1 MGEEKRP
8 CIALAGNPN
17 TGKSTLFN
25 ALTGLKQHT
34 GNWSGKTVG
43 RAEGRFLLGEKE
55 AVLVD
60 LPGIYSLF
68 SAGAEEACARDFLAF
83 GDADAVAVVVDAS
96 ALERHLPLALQAM
109 ELMPRCV
116 LCLNLADEAEK
127 KGIQIDDKKL
137 SALTG
142 VPVVKT
148 AARTGRGL
156 SDLTAALE
164 KVMEQE
170 PHVRHTPFHKA
181 LPADFGKLLAE
192 GEKLLPESENRPLLL
207 DFLWQNEEDVLS
219 EEVGEELR
227 QWRTRCNGYFAGE
240 EEALAVYRKERSL
253 CFQKRAE
260 TLTADVCKKDKAK
273 ADTTAR
279 MDKLF
284 LRKRTGVPLMLLLLA
299 LVFWITA
306 VGANVPSQWLMS
318 VFTQLGTGM
327 DKLFL
332 RKRTGVP
339 LMLLLLAL
347 VFWITAVGA
356 NVPSQWLMSV
366 FTQLGTACRSALV
379 SWESPVWLESLL
391 MDGVFL
397 TVSWVVSVMLPPMA
411 IFFPMFTLLEDCGL
425 LPRIAFQLD
434 GLFRRAGAHGKQALT
449 LCMGFGCNAAGVTAC
464 RIIDS
469 PRERLIAILTNNFVP
484 CNGRFPTILLL
495 TAVFLSAGRPWM
507 SGITLFVVIG
517 LSVGMT
523 LLVSFF
529 LSQTVLRGMPSAF
542 VLELPPFRRPQIGQV
557 LVRSLLDRTIFV
569 LGRAMTAAA
578 PAGAIIWLLQRIPVG
593 DGTLLTQIAMFL
605 EPLGGLMGLSG
616 PILMAFL
623 LGLPANEIVLPILLM
638 FYSQSGML
646 MEGGSQTGAML
657 AANGWTWTTAV
668 CAILFSLNHFPCATT
683 LLTIRK
689 ETGSRK
695 WAAISFLLPTIIGI
709 CLCAAVHGFF
719 CLFGLA

>member
-43 RAEGRFLLGEKE
+43 RAEGRFWLGEKE

-96 ALERHLPLALQAM
+96 ALERHLPLALQVM

-127 KGIQIDDKKL
+127 KGISIDDKKL

-181 LPADFGKLLAE
+181 LPEDFIKLLAE
-192 GEKLLPESENRPLLL
+192 GENLLPESKNRPLLL
-207 DFLWQNEEDVLS
+207 DFLWQKEEDVLS

-227 QWRTRCNGYFAGE
+227 QWRTKCNGYFAGE

-260 TLTADVCKKDKAK
+260 TLTAAVCKKNEGKG
-273 ADTTAR
+273 DTTAQ

-306 VGANVPSQWLMS
+306 VGANVPSQMLMS
-318 VFTQLGTGM
+318 VFTKLGAT
-327 DKLFL
+327 
-332 RKRTGVP
+332 
-339 LMLLLLAL
+339 
-347 VFWITAVGA
+347 
-356 NVPSQWLMSV
+356 
-366 FTQLGTACRSALV
+366 CRSALE
-379 SWESPVWLESLL
+379 SSPVWLESLL

-411 IFFPMFTLLEDCGL
+411 IFFPMFTMLEDCGL

-495 TAVFLSAGRPWM
+495 IAVFLSVRKPWM
-507 SGITLFVVIG
+507 SGFALFVVIG

-529 LSQTVLRGMPSAF
+529 LSRTVLRGLPSAF

-569 LGRAMTAAA
+569 LGRAITAAA
-578 PAGAIIWLLQRIPVG
+578 PAGAVIWTLQRIPVG
-593 DGTLLTQIAMFL
+593 DGTLLTQIALFL

-616 PILMAFL
+616 PILLAFL
-623 LGLPANEIVLPILLM
+623 LGLPANEIVLP
-638 FYSQSGML
+638 
-646 MEGGSQTGAML
+646 
-657 AANGWTWTTAV
+657 
-668 CAILFSLNHFPCATT
+668 
-683 LLTIRK
+683 
-689 ETGSRK
+689 
-695 WAAISFLLPTIIGI
+695 
-709 CLCAAVHGFF
+709 
-719 CLFGLA
+719 

>member
-1 MGEEKRP
+1 MRMGEEKRP

-43 RAEGRFLLGEKE
+43 RAEGRFWLGKKE

-83 GDADAVAVVVDAS
+83 GDANAVAVVVDAS
-96 ALERHLPLALQAM
+96 ALERHLPLALQVM

-127 KGIQIDDKKL
+127 KGIHIDDKKL

-181 LPADFGKLLAE
+181 LPEDFAELLAE
-192 GEKLLPESENRPLLL
+192 GEKLLPESKNRPLLL
-207 DFLWQNEEDVLS
+207 DFLWQEDVLPDA
-219 EEVGEELR
+219 ELR
-227 QWRTRCNGYFAGE
+227 NWQSRCRAYFAGE
-240 EEALAVYRKERSL
+240 EEVFALYRKERSL

-260 TLTADVCKKDKAK
+260 KLTAAICKKNEGK

-306 VGANVPSQWLMS
+306 VGANVPSQMLMS
-318 VFTQLGTGM
+318 AFTKLGT
-327 DKLFL
+327 
-332 RKRTGVP
+332 V
-339 LMLLLLAL
+339 
-347 VFWITAVGA
+347 
-356 NVPSQWLMSV
+356 
-366 FTQLGTACRSALV
+366 CRSVLV

-495 TAVFLSAGRPWM
+495 IAVFLSVGKPWM
-507 SGITLFVVIG
+507 SGFALFLVIG
-517 LSVGMT
+517 FSVGMT

-529 LSQTVLRGMPSAF
+529 LSRTVLKGMSSAF
-542 VLELPPFRRPQIGQV
+542 VLELPPFRRPQIVQV

-569 LGRAMTAAA
+569 LGRAITAAA
-578 PAGAIIWLLQRIPVG
+578 PAGAVIWLLQRIPVG

-616 PILMAFL
+616 PILLAFL

-646 MEGGSQTGAML
+646 VEGGSQTGAML

-689 ETGSRK
+689 ETGSCK
-695 WAAISFLLPTIIGI
+695 WTAISFLLPTAIGI
-709 CLCAAVHGFF
+709 CLCAVVHGFF
-719 CLFGLA
+719 CFFGLT

>member
-1 MGEEKRP
+1 MRMSEEKRP

-96 ALERHLPLALQAM
+96 ALERHLPLALQVM

-127 KGIQIDDKKL
+127 KGIVIDHKKL
-137 SALTG
+137 SDLTG

-164 KVMEQE
+164 KVMKQE
-170 PHVRHTPFHKA
+170 PSVRHTPFHKA
-181 LPADFGKLLAE
+181 LPEDFTELLTE
-192 GEKLLPESENRPLLL
+192 GEKLLPESKNRPLLL
-207 DFLWQNEEDVLS
+207 DFLWQEEDVLS
-219 EEVGEELR
+219 DGELR
-227 QWRTRCNGYFAGE
+227 QWSNRCKAYFAGE
-240 EEALAVYRKERSL
+240 EETFAVYRKERSL

-260 TLTADVCKKDKAK
+260 TLTAAVCKKNGGK

-279 MDKLF
+279 MDGLF

-306 VGANVPSQWLMS
+306 VGANVPSQMLMS
-318 VFTQLGTGM
+318 AFT
-327 DKLFL
+327 K
-332 RKRTGVP
+332 
-339 LMLLLLAL
+339 
-347 VFWITAVGA
+347 
-356 NVPSQWLMSV
+356 
-366 FTQLGTACRSALV
+366 LGTACRSVLV
-379 SWESPVWLESLL
+379 SSPAWLESLL

-495 TAVFLSAGRPWM
+495 IAVFLSVGKPWM
-507 SGITLFVVIG
+507 SGLALFLVIG

-529 LSQTVLRGMPSAF
+529 LSRTVLKGMPSAF

-569 LGRAMTAAA
+569 LGRAITAAA
-578 PAGAIIWLLQRIPVG
+578 PAGAVIWLLQRIPVG

-605 EPLGGLMGLSG
+605 EPLGGFMGLSG
-616 PILMAFL
+616 PILLAFL

-646 MEGGSQTGAML
+646 VEGGSQTGAML
-657 AANGWTWTTAV
+657 MANGWTWTTAV

-695 WAAISFLLPTIIGI
+695 WTAISFLLPTVIGI
-709 CLCAAVHGFF
+709 CMCAVVHGFF
-719 CLFGLA
+719 CLFGLT

>member
-1 MGEEKRP
+1 MRMGEEKRP

-43 RAEGRFLLGEKE
+43 RAEGRFWLGEKE

-96 ALERHLPLALQAM
+96 ALERHLPLALQVM

-127 KGIQIDDKKL
+127 KGIHIDDKKL
-137 SALTG
+137 SDLTG
-142 VPVVKT
+142 VPIVKT

-164 KVMEQE
+164 KVMEEE
-170 PHVRHTPFHKA
+170 PHVRHTPFHKT
-181 LPADFGKLLAE
+181 LPEDFAELLAE
-192 GEKLLPESENRPLLL
+192 GENLLPESKNRPLLL
-207 DFLWQNEEDVLS
+207 DFLWQKEEDVLS

-227 QWRTRCNGYFAGE
+227 QWRTKCNGYFAGE

-260 TLTADVCKKDKAK
+260 TLTAAICKKNEGKG
-273 ADTTAR
+273 DTTAQ

-306 VGANVPSQWLMS
+306 VGANVPSQMLMS
-318 VFTQLGTGM
+318 VFTKLGAT
-327 DKLFL
+327 
-332 RKRTGVP
+332 
-339 LMLLLLAL
+339 
-347 VFWITAVGA
+347 
-356 NVPSQWLMSV
+356 
-366 FTQLGTACRSALV
+366 CRSALE
-379 SWESPVWLESLL
+379 SSPVWLESLL

-495 TAVFLSAGRPWM
+495 IAVFLSVGKPWM
-507 SGITLFVVIG
+507 SGFALFLVIG
-517 LSVGMT
+517 FSVGMT

-529 LSQTVLRGMPSAF
+529 LSRTVLKGMPSAF

-569 LGRAMTAAA
+569 LGRAITAAA
-578 PAGAIIWLLQRIPVG
+578 PAGAVIWLLQRIPVG

-616 PILMAFL
+616 PILLAFL

-646 MEGGSQTGAML
+646 VEGGSQTGAML
-657 AANGWTWTTAV
+657 AANGWTWMTAV

-689 ETGSRK
+689 ETGSCK
-695 WAAISFLLPTIIGI
+695 WTAISFLLPTIIGI
-709 CLCAAVHGFF
+709 CLCAAVHGLF
-719 CLFGLA
+719 CLFGLT

>member
-1 MGEEKRP
+1 MSEEKRP

-55 AVLVD
+55 AVLID

-96 ALERHLPLALQAM
+96 ALERHLPLALQVM

-127 KGIQIDDKKL
+127 KDIVIDHKKL
-137 SALTG
+137 SDLTG

-164 KVMEQE
+164 KAMKQE
-170 PHVRHTPFHKA
+170 PSVRHTPFHKA
-181 LPADFGKLLAE
+181 LPEDFTELLTE
-192 GEKLLPESENRPLLL
+192 GEKLLPESKNKPLLL
-207 DFLWQNEEDVLS
+207 DFLWQEEDVLAD
-219 EEVGEELR
+219 GELR
-227 QWRTRCNGYFAGE
+227 RWSNRCKAYFAGE
-240 EEALAVYRKERSL
+240 EETLAVYRKERSL

-260 TLTADVCKKDKAK
+260 TLTAAVCKKNEAK

-279 MDKLF
+279 MDGLF

-318 VFTQLGTGM
+318 
-327 DKLFL
+327 
-332 RKRTGVP
+332 
-339 LMLLLLAL
+339 A
-347 VFWITAVGA
+347 
-356 NVPSQWLMSV
+356 

-379 SWESPVWLESLL
+379 SSPAWLESLL

-495 TAVFLSAGRPWM
+495 IAVFLSAGKPWM
-507 SGITLFVVIG
+507 SGFALFLVIG

-529 LSQTVLRGMPSAF
+529 LSRTVLKGMPSAF

-569 LGRAMTAAA
+569 LGRAITAAA
-578 PAGAIIWLLQRIPVG
+578 PAGAVIWLLQRIPVG
-593 DGTLLTQIAMFL
+593 DGTLLTQLAMFL
-605 EPLGGLMGLSG
+605 EPLGGFMGLSG
-616 PILMAFL
+616 PILLAFL

-646 MEGGSQTGAML
+646 VEGGSQTGAML
-657 AANGWTWTTAV
+657 MANSWTWTTAV

-695 WAAISFLLPTIIGI
+695 WTAISFLLPTVIGI
-709 CLCAAVHGFF
+709 CMCAAVHGFF
-719 CLFGLA
+719 CLFGLT

>member
-43 RAEGRFLLGEKE
+43 RAEGRFWLGKKE

-83 GDADAVAVVVDAS
+83 GGADAVAVVVDAS
-96 ALERHLPLALQAM
+96 CLERHLPLALQVM

-116 LCLNLADEAEK
+116 LCLNLSDEAEK
-127 KGIQIDDKKL
+127 KGIHIDEKKL

-164 KVMEQE
+164 QVMEQE

-181 LPADFGKLLAE
+181 LPAAFEELLAE
-192 GEKLLPESENRPLLL
+192 GEDLLPESRNRPLLL
-207 DFLWQNEEDVLS
+207 DFLWQKEEDVLPDA
-219 EEVGEELR
+219 ELR
-227 QWRTRCNGYFAGE
+227 NWQSRCRAYFAGE
-240 EEALAVYRKERSL
+240 EEVFALYRKERSL

-260 TLTADVCKKDKAK
+260 TLASAVCKKDEIQ
-273 ADTTAR
+273 ADTTAQ

-284 LRKRTGVPLMLLLLA
+284 LRKRTGVPVMLLLLA

-306 VGANVPSQWLMS
+306 VGANAPSQWLMS
-318 VFTQLGTGM
+318 AFTQLGTE
-327 DKLFL
+327 
-332 RKRTGVP
+332 
-339 LMLLLLAL
+339 
-347 VFWITAVGA
+347 
-356 NVPSQWLMSV
+356 
-366 FTQLGTACRSALV
+366 CRSVLV
-379 SWESPVWLESLL
+379 SSPVWLESLL

-495 TAVFLSAGRPWM
+495 TAVFLSAGKAWM
-507 SGITLFVVIG
+507 SGFTLFVVIG
-517 LSVGMT
+517 ISVGMT

-529 LSQTVLRGMPSAF
+529 LSRTVLKGMPSAF

-569 LGRAMTAAA
+569 LGRAITAAA
-578 PAGAIIWLLQRIPVG
+578 PAGAVIWLLQRIPVG
-593 DGTLLTQIAMFL
+593 DGTLLTQIALFL

-616 PILMAFL
+616 PILLAFL

-657 AANGWTWTTAV
+657 MANGWTWTTAV

-689 ETGSRK
+689 ETDSWR
-695 WAAISFLLPTIIGI
+695 WTAVSFLLPTAIGI
-709 CLCAAVHGFF
+709 CLCAAVHGIF
-719 CLFGLA
+719 CLFGLT

>member
-43 RAEGRFLLGEKE
+43 RAEGRFLLGEQE

-96 ALERHLPLALQAM
+96 ALERHLPLALQVM

-127 KGIQIDDKKL
+127 KGIYIDEKKL
-137 SALTG
+137 SDLTG

-181 LPADFGKLLAE
+181 LPEDFIKLLAE
-192 GEKLLPESENRPLLL
+192 GEKLLPESKNRPLLL
-207 DFLWQNEEDVLS
+207 DFLWQKEEDVLS

-227 QWRTRCNGYFAGE
+227 QWRTKCNGYFAGE

-260 TLTADVCKKDKAK
+260 TLTAAVCKKNEGKG
-273 ADTTAR
+273 DTTAQ

-306 VGANVPSQWLMS
+306 VGANVPSQMLMS
-318 VFTQLGTGM
+318 VFTKLGAT
-327 DKLFL
+327 
-332 RKRTGVP
+332 
-339 LMLLLLAL
+339 
-347 VFWITAVGA
+347 
-356 NVPSQWLMSV
+356 
-366 FTQLGTACRSALV
+366 CRSALE
-379 SWESPVWLESLL
+379 SSPVWLESLL

-495 TAVFLSAGRPWM
+495 IAVFLSVGKPWM
-507 SGITLFVVIG
+507 SGFALFVVIG

-529 LSQTVLRGMPSAF
+529 LSRTVLKGMPSAF

-569 LGRAMTAAA
+569 LGRAITAAA
-578 PAGAIIWLLQRIPVG
+578 PAGAVIWLLQRIPMG
-593 DGTLLTQIAMFL
+593 DGTLLTQIALFL

-616 PILMAFL
+616 PILLAFL

-646 MEGGSQTGAML
+646 VEGGSQTGAML
-657 AANGWTWTTAV
+657 AANGWTWMTAV

-689 ETGSRK
+689 ETGSCK
-695 WAAISFLLPTIIGI
+695 WTVISFLLPTIIGI
-709 CLCAAVHGFF
+709 CLCAVVHGFF
-719 CLFGLA
+719 SLFGLT

>member
-1 MGEEKRP
+1 MSEEKRP

-43 RAEGRFLLGEKE
+43 RAEGRFLLGEEE

-96 ALERHLPLALQAM
+96 ALERHLPLALQVM
-109 ELMPRCV
+109 ELMPCCV

-127 KGIQIDDKKL
+127 KGIVIDHKKL
-137 SALTG
+137 SDLTG

-164 KVMEQE
+164 KVMKQE
-170 PHVRHTPFHKA
+170 PSVRHTPFHKA
-181 LPADFGKLLAE
+181 LPEDFTELLTE
-192 GEKLLPESENRPLLL
+192 GEKLLPESKNKPLLL
-207 DFLWQNEEDVLS
+207 DFLWQEEDVLS
-219 EEVGEELR
+219 DGELR
-227 QWRTRCNGYFAGE
+227 QWSNRCKAYFAGE
-240 EEALAVYRKERSL
+240 EETLAVYRKERSL

-260 TLTADVCKKDKAK
+260 TLTAAVCKKNEAK

-279 MDKLF
+279 MDGLF

-318 VFTQLGTGM
+318 AFT
-327 DKLFL
+327 K
-332 RKRTGVP
+332 
-339 LMLLLLAL
+339 
-347 VFWITAVGA
+347 
-356 NVPSQWLMSV
+356 
-366 FTQLGTACRSALV
+366 LGTACRSVLV
-379 SWESPVWLESLL
+379 SSPAWLESLL

-495 TAVFLSAGRPWM
+495 IAVFLSVGKPWM
-507 SGITLFVVIG
+507 SGLALFLVIG

-529 LSQTVLRGMPSAF
+529 LSRTVLKGMPSAF

-569 LGRAMTAAA
+569 LGRAITAAA
-578 PAGAIIWLLQRIPVG
+578 PAGAVIWLLQRIPVG
-593 DGTLLTQIAMFL
+593 DGTLLTQLAMLL
-605 EPLGGLMGLSG
+605 EPLGGFMGLSG
-616 PILMAFL
+616 PILLAFL

-646 MEGGSQTGAML
+646 VEGGSQTGAML
-657 AANGWTWTTAV
+657 MANGWTWTTAV

-695 WAAISFLLPTIIGI
+695 WTAISFLLPTVIGI
-709 CLCAAVHGFF
+709 CLCAVVHGFF
-719 CLFGLA
+719 CLFGLT

>member
-1 MGEEKRP
+1 MSEEKRP

-96 ALERHLPLALQAM
+96 ALERHLPLALQVM
-109 ELMPRCV
+109 KLMPRCV

-127 KGIQIDDKKL
+127 KGIVIDHKKL
-137 SALTG
+137 SDLTG

-164 KVMEQE
+164 KVMKQE
-170 PHVRHTPFHKA
+170 PSVRHTPFHKA
-181 LPADFGKLLAE
+181 LPEDFIGLLTE
-192 GEKLLPESENRPLLL
+192 GEKLLPESKNRPLLL
-207 DFLWQNEEDVLS
+207 DFLWQEEDVLS
-219 EEVGEELR
+219 DGELR
-227 QWRTRCNGYFAGE
+227 QWSNRCKAYFAGE
-240 EEALAVYRKERSL
+240 EETLAVYRKERSL

-260 TLTADVCKKDKAK
+260 TLTAAVCKKNGGK

-279 MDKLF
+279 MDGLF

-306 VGANVPSQWLMS
+306 VGANVPSQMLMS
-318 VFTQLGTGM
+318 VFT
-327 DKLFL
+327 K
-332 RKRTGVP
+332 
-339 LMLLLLAL
+339 
-347 VFWITAVGA
+347 
-356 NVPSQWLMSV
+356 
-366 FTQLGTACRSALV
+366 LGTACRSVLV
-379 SWESPVWLESLL
+379 SSPAWLESLL

-495 TAVFLSAGRPWM
+495 IAVFLSVGKPWM
-507 SGITLFVVIG
+507 SGFALFLVIG

-529 LSQTVLRGMPSAF
+529 LSRTVLKGMPSAF

-569 LGRAMTAAA
+569 LGRAITAAA
-578 PAGAIIWLLQRIPVG
+578 PAGAVIWLLQRIPVG

-605 EPLGGLMGLSG
+605 EPLGGFMGLSG
-616 PILMAFL
+616 PILLAFL

-646 MEGGSQTGAML
+646 VEGGSQTGAML
-657 AANGWTWTTAV
+657 MANGWTWTTAV

-695 WAAISFLLPTIIGI
+695 WTAISFLLPTVIGI

-719 CLFGLA
+719 CLFGLT

>member
-1 MGEEKRP
+1 MRMGEEKRP
-8 CIALAGNPN
+8 CIVLAGNPN

-43 RAEGRFLLGEKE
+43 RAEGRFWLGEKE

-96 ALERHLPLALQAM
+96 ALERHLPLALQVM

-127 KGIQIDDKKL
+127 KGISIDDKKL

-181 LPADFGKLLAE
+181 LPEDFAELLAE
-192 GEKLLPESENRPLLL
+192 GENLLPKSKNRPLLL
-207 DFLWQNEEDVLS
+207 DFLWQKEEDVLS

-227 QWRTRCNGYFAGE
+227 QWRTKCNGYFAGE

-260 TLTADVCKKDKAK
+260 TLTAAVCKKNEGKG
-273 ADTTAR
+273 DTTAQ

-306 VGANVPSQWLMS
+306 VGANVPSQMLMS
-318 VFTQLGTGM
+318 VFTKLGAT
-327 DKLFL
+327 
-332 RKRTGVP
+332 
-339 LMLLLLAL
+339 
-347 VFWITAVGA
+347 
-356 NVPSQWLMSV
+356 
-366 FTQLGTACRSALV
+366 CRSALE
-379 SWESPVWLESLL
+379 SSPVWLESLL

-495 TAVFLSAGRPWM
+495 IAVFLSVGKPWM
-507 SGITLFVVIG
+507 SGFALFVVIG

-529 LSQTVLRGMPSAF
+529 LSRTVLKGMPSAF

-569 LGRAMTAAA
+569 LGRAITAAA
-578 PAGAIIWLLQRIPVG
+578 PAGAVIWLLQRIQIG
-593 DGTLLTQIAMFL
+593 DGTLLTQIALFL
-605 EPLGGLMGLSG
+605 EPLGGIMGLSG
-616 PILMAFL
+616 PILLAFL

-646 MEGGSQTGAML
+646 VEGGSQTGAML
-657 AANGWTWTTAV
+657 AANGWTWMTAV

-695 WAAISFLLPTIIGI
+695 WTAISFLLPTIIGI
-709 CLCAAVHGFF
+709 CLCAAVHGLF
-719 CLFGLA
+719 CFFGLT

>member
-43 RAEGRFLLGEKE
+43 RAEGRFWLGEKE

-96 ALERHLPLALQAM
+96 ALERHLPLALQVM

-127 KGIQIDDKKL
+127 KGISIDDKKL
-137 SALTG
+137 SDLTG

-170 PHVRHTPFHKA
+170 PHVRHTPFHKT
-181 LPADFGKLLAE
+181 LPEDFAELLAE
-192 GEKLLPESENRPLLL
+192 GENLLPKSKNRPLLL
-207 DFLWQNEEDVLS
+207 DFLWQKEEDVLS

-227 QWRTRCNGYFAGE
+227 QWRTKCNGYFAGE

-260 TLTADVCKKDKAK
+260 TLTAAVCKKNEGKG
-273 ADTTAR
+273 DTTAQ

-306 VGANVPSQWLMS
+306 VGANVPSQMLMS
-318 VFTQLGTGM
+318 AFT
-327 DKLFL
+327 K
-332 RKRTGVP
+332 
-339 LMLLLLAL
+339 
-347 VFWITAVGA
+347 
-356 NVPSQWLMSV
+356 
-366 FTQLGTACRSALV
+366 LGTACRSVLV
-379 SWESPVWLESLL
+379 SWGSPVWLESLL

-495 TAVFLSAGRPWM
+495 IAVFLSVGKPWM
-507 SGITLFVVIG
+507 SGFALFVVIG

-529 LSQTVLRGMPSAF
+529 LSQTVLKGMPSAF

-569 LGRAMTAAA
+569 LGRAITAAA
-578 PAGAIIWLLQRIPVG
+578 PAGAVIWLLQRIPVG
-593 DGTLLTQIAMFL
+593 DGTLLTQIALFL
-605 EPLGGLMGLSG
+605 EPLGGIMGLSG

-646 MEGGSQTGAML
+646 VEGGSQTGAML
-657 AANGWTWTTAV
+657 AANGWTWMTAV

-689 ETGSRK
+689 ETGSCK
-695 WAAISFLLPTIIGI
+695 WTAISFLLPTIIGI
-709 CLCAAVHGFF
+709 CLCAAVHGLF
-719 CLFGLA
+719 CFFGLT

>member
-43 RAEGRFLLGEKE
+43 RAEGRFWLGEKE

-96 ALERHLPLALQAM
+96 ALERHLPLALQVM

-127 KGIQIDDKKL
+127 KGISIDDKKL

-156 SDLTAALE
+156 SDLTEALE

-170 PHVRHTPFHKA
+170 PHVRHTPFHKT
-181 LPADFGKLLAE
+181 LPEDFAELLAE
-192 GEKLLPESENRPLLL
+192 GENLLPKSKNRPLLL
-207 DFLWQNEEDVLS
+207 DFLWQKEEDVLS

-227 QWRTRCNGYFAGE
+227 QWRTKCNGYFAGE

-260 TLTADVCKKDKAK
+260 TLTAAVCKKNEGKG
-273 ADTTAR
+273 DTTAQ

-306 VGANVPSQWLMS
+306 VGANVPSQMLMS
-318 VFTQLGTGM
+318 VFIKLGAT
-327 DKLFL
+327 
-332 RKRTGVP
+332 
-339 LMLLLLAL
+339 
-347 VFWITAVGA
+347 
-356 NVPSQWLMSV
+356 
-366 FTQLGTACRSALV
+366 CRSALE
-379 SWESPVWLESLL
+379 SSPVWLESLL

-495 TAVFLSAGRPWM
+495 IAVFLSVGKPWM
-507 SGITLFVVIG
+507 SGFALFVVIG

-529 LSQTVLRGMPSAF
+529 LSRTVLKGMPSAF

-569 LGRAMTAAA
+569 LGRAITAAA
-578 PAGAIIWLLQRIPVG
+578 PAGAIIWLLQRIQIG

-605 EPLGGLMGLSG
+605 EPLGGIMGLSG
-616 PILMAFL
+616 PILLAFL

-646 MEGGSQTGAML
+646 VEGGSQTGAML
-657 AANGWTWTTAV
+657 AANGWTWMTAV

-695 WAAISFLLPTIIGI
+695 WTAISFLLPTIIGI
-709 CLCAAVHGFF
+709 CLCAAVHGLF
-719 CLFGLA
+719 CFFGLT

>member
-1 MGEEKRP
+1 MRMGEEKRP

-43 RAEGRFLLGEKE
+43 RAEGRFWLGEKE

-83 GDADAVAVVVDAS
+83 GDANAVAVVVDAS
-96 ALERHLPLALQAM
+96 ALERHLPLALQVM

-116 LCLNLADEAEK
+116 LCLNMADEAEK
-127 KGIQIDDKKL
+127 KGISIDDKKL

-170 PHVRHTPFHKA
+170 PHVRHTPFHKT
-181 LPADFGKLLAE
+181 LPEDFAELLAE
-192 GEKLLPESENRPLLL
+192 GENLLPESKNSPLLL
-207 DFLWQNEEDVLS
+207 DFLWQKEEDVLS

-227 QWRTRCNGYFAGE
+227 QWRTKCNGYFAGE

-260 TLTADVCKKDKAK
+260 TLTAAVCKKNEGKG
-273 ADTTAR
+273 DTTAQ

-306 VGANVPSQWLMS
+306 VGANVPSQMLMS
-318 VFTQLGTGM
+318 VFTKLGAT
-327 DKLFL
+327 
-332 RKRTGVP
+332 
-339 LMLLLLAL
+339 
-347 VFWITAVGA
+347 
-356 NVPSQWLMSV
+356 
-366 FTQLGTACRSALV
+366 CRSALE
-379 SWESPVWLESLL
+379 SSPVWLESLL

-495 TAVFLSAGRPWM
+495 IAVFLSVGKPWM
-507 SGITLFVVIG
+507 SGFALFVVIG

-529 LSQTVLRGMPSAF
+529 LSRTVLKGMPSAF

-569 LGRAMTAAA
+569 LGRAITAAA
-578 PAGAIIWLLQRIPVG
+578 PAGAIIWLLQRIQIG

-605 EPLGGLMGLSG
+605 EPLGGIMGLSG
-616 PILMAFL
+616 PILLAFL

-646 MEGGSQTGAML
+646 VEGGSQTGAML
-657 AANGWTWTTAV
+657 AANGWTWMTAV

-689 ETGSRK
+689 ETGSCK
-695 WAAISFLLPTIIGI
+695 WTAISFLLPTIIGI
-709 CLCAAVHGFF
+709 CLCAAVHGLF
-719 CLFGLA
+719 CFFGLT

>member
-1 MGEEKRP
+1 MRMGEEKRP

-43 RAEGRFLLGEKE
+43 RAEGRFWLGEKE

-96 ALERHLPLALQAM
+96 ALERHLPLALQVM
-109 ELMPRCV
+109 ELMPCCV

-127 KGIQIDDKKL
+127 KGISIDDKKL

-170 PHVRHTPFHKA
+170 PHVRHTPFHKT
-181 LPADFGKLLAE
+181 LPEDFAELLAE
-192 GEKLLPESENRPLLL
+192 GENLLPESKNRPLLL
-207 DFLWQNEEDVLS
+207 DFLWQKEEDVLS

-227 QWRTRCNGYFAGE
+227 QWRTKCNGYFAGE

-260 TLTADVCKKDKAK
+260 TLTAAVCKKNEGKG
-273 ADTTAR
+273 DTTAQ

-306 VGANVPSQWLMS
+306 VGANVPSQMLMS
-318 VFTQLGTGM
+318 VFTKLGAT
-327 DKLFL
+327 
-332 RKRTGVP
+332 
-339 LMLLLLAL
+339 
-347 VFWITAVGA
+347 
-356 NVPSQWLMSV
+356 
-366 FTQLGTACRSALV
+366 CRSALE
-379 SWESPVWLESLL
+379 SSPVWLESLL

-495 TAVFLSAGRPWM
+495 IAVFLSVGKPWM
-507 SGITLFVVIG
+507 SGFALFLVIG
-517 LSVGMT
+517 FSVGMT

-529 LSQTVLRGMPSAF
+529 LSRTVLKGMPSAF

-569 LGRAMTAAA
+569 LGRAITAAA
-578 PAGAIIWLLQRIPVG
+578 PAGAVIWLLQRIQIG

-616 PILMAFL
+616 PILLAFL

-646 MEGGSQTGAML
+646 VEGGSQTGAML
-657 AANGWTWTTAV
+657 AANGWTWMTAV

-689 ETGSRK
+689 ETGSCK
-695 WAAISFLLPTIIGI
+695 WTAISFLLPTVIGI
-709 CLCAAVHGFF
+709 CLCAAVHGLF
-719 CLFGLA
+719 CFFGLT

>member
-1 MGEEKRP
+1 MRMSEEKRP

-43 RAEGRFLLGEKE
+43 RAEGRFLLGEEE

-96 ALERHLPLALQAM
+96 ALERHLPLALQVM

-127 KGIQIDDKKL
+127 KGIVIDHKKL
-137 SALTG
+137 SDLTG

-164 KVMEQE
+164 KVMKQE
-170 PHVRHTPFHKA
+170 PSVRHTPFHKA
-181 LPADFGKLLAE
+181 LPEDFTGLLTE
-192 GEKLLPESENRPLLL
+192 GEKLLPESKNRPLLL
-207 DFLWQNEEDVLS
+207 DFIWQEEDVLS
-219 EEVGEELR
+219 DGELR
-227 QWRTRCNGYFAGE
+227 QWSNRCKAYFAGE
-240 EEALAVYRKERSL
+240 EETPAVYRKERSL

-260 TLTADVCKKDKAK
+260 TLTAAVCKKNEAK

-279 MDKLF
+279 MDGLF

-318 VFTQLGTGM
+318 
-327 DKLFL
+327 
-332 RKRTGVP
+332 
-339 LMLLLLAL
+339 A
-347 VFWITAVGA
+347 
-356 NVPSQWLMSV
+356 

-379 SWESPVWLESLL
+379 SSPAWLESLL

-495 TAVFLSAGRPWM
+495 IAVFLSVGKPWM
-507 SGITLFVVIG
+507 SGFALFLVIG

-529 LSQTVLRGMPSAF
+529 LSRTVLKGMPSAF

-569 LGRAMTAAA
+569 LGRAITAAA
-578 PAGAIIWLLQRIPVG
+578 PAGAVIWLLQRIPVG
-593 DGTLLTQIAMFL
+593 DGTLLTQLAMFL
-605 EPLGGLMGLSG
+605 EPLGGFMGLSG
-616 PILMAFL
+616 PILLAFL

-646 MEGGSQTGAML
+646 VEGGSQTGAML
-657 AANGWTWTTAV
+657 MANGWTWTTAV

-695 WAAISFLLPTIIGI
+695 WTAISFLLPTVIGI
-709 CLCAAVHGFF
+709 CLCAVVHGFF
-719 CLFGLA
+719 CLFGLT

>member
-1 MGEEKRP
+1 MSEEKRP

-96 ALERHLPLALQAM
+96 ALERHLPLALQVM

-127 KGIQIDDKKL
+127 KGIVIDHKKL
-137 SALTG
+137 SDLTG

-164 KVMEQE
+164 KVMKQE
-170 PHVRHTPFHKA
+170 PSVRHTPFHKA
-181 LPADFGKLLAE
+181 LPEDFTGLLTE
-192 GEKLLPESENRPLLL
+192 GEKLLPESKNRPLLL
-207 DFLWQNEEDVLS
+207 DFLWQEEDVLS
-219 EEVGEELR
+219 DGELR
-227 QWRTRCNGYFAGE
+227 QWSNRCKAYFAGE
-240 EEALAVYRKERSL
+240 EETLAVYRKERSL

-260 TLTADVCKKDKAK
+260 TLTAAVCKKNEAK

-279 MDKLF
+279 MDGLF

-318 VFTQLGTGM
+318 AFT
-327 DKLFL
+327 K
-332 RKRTGVP
+332 
-339 LMLLLLAL
+339 
-347 VFWITAVGA
+347 
-356 NVPSQWLMSV
+356 
-366 FTQLGTACRSALV
+366 LGTACRSVLV
-379 SWESPVWLESLL
+379 SSPAWLESLL

-495 TAVFLSAGRPWM
+495 IAVFLSVGKPWM
-507 SGITLFVVIG
+507 SGFALFLVIG

-529 LSQTVLRGMPSAF
+529 LSRTVLKGMPSAF

-569 LGRAMTAAA
+569 LGRAITAAA
-578 PAGAIIWLLQRIPVG
+578 PAGAVIWLLQRIPVG

-605 EPLGGLMGLSG
+605 EPLGGFMGLSG
-616 PILMAFL
+616 PILLAFL

-646 MEGGSQTGAML
+646 VEGGSQTGAML
-657 AANGWTWTTAV
+657 MANGWTWTTAV

-695 WAAISFLLPTIIGI
+695 WTAISFLLPTVIGI
-709 CLCAAVHGFF
+709 CMCAAVHGFF
-719 CLFGLA
+719 CLFGLT

>member
-1 MGEEKRP
+1 MRMGEEKRP

-25 ALTGLKQHT
+25 ALTGLKQYT

-43 RAEGRFLLGEKE
+43 RAEGRFWLGEKE
-55 AVLVD
+55 VVLVD

-68 SAGAEEACARDFLAF
+68 SAGAEEVCARDFLAF

-96 ALERHLPLALQAM
+96 ALERHLPLALQVM

-127 KGIQIDDKKL
+127 KGISIDDKKL
-137 SALTG
+137 SDLTG

-181 LPADFGKLLAE
+181 LPEDFAELLAE
-192 GEKLLPESENRPLLL
+192 GENLLPESKNRPLLL
-207 DFLWQNEEDVLS
+207 DFLWQKEEDVLS

-227 QWRTRCNGYFAGE
+227 QWRTKCNGYFAGE

-260 TLTADVCKKDKAK
+260 TLTAAVCKKNEGKG
-273 ADTTAR
+273 DTTAQ

-306 VGANVPSQWLMS
+306 VGANVPSQMLMS
-318 VFTQLGTGM
+318 VFTKLGAT
-327 DKLFL
+327 
-332 RKRTGVP
+332 
-339 LMLLLLAL
+339 
-347 VFWITAVGA
+347 
-356 NVPSQWLMSV
+356 
-366 FTQLGTACRSALV
+366 CRSALE
-379 SWESPVWLESLL
+379 SSPVWLESLL
-391 MDGVFL
+391 MDGVLL

-495 TAVFLSAGRPWM
+495 IAVFLSVGKPWM
-507 SGITLFVVIG
+507 SGFALFVVIG

-529 LSQTVLRGMPSAF
+529 LSRTVLKGMPSAF

-569 LGRAMTAAA
+569 LGRAITAAA
-578 PAGAIIWLLQRIPVG
+578 PAGAVIWTLQRIPVG
-593 DGTLLTQIAMFL
+593 DGTLLTQIALFL

-646 MEGGSQTGAML
+646 VEGGSQTGAML
-657 AANGWTWTTAV
+657 AANGWTWMTAV

-689 ETGSRK
+689 ETGSWK
-695 WAAISFLLPTIIGI
+695 WTAISFLLPTIIGI
-709 CLCAAVHGFF
+709 CLCAAVHGLF
-719 CLFGLA
+719 CFFGLT

>member
-1 MGEEKRP
+1 MSEEKRP

-96 ALERHLPLALQAM
+96 ALERHLPLALQVM

-127 KGIQIDDKKL
+127 KGIVIDHKKL
-137 SALTG
+137 SDLTG

-164 KVMEQE
+164 KVMKQE
-170 PHVRHTPFHKA
+170 PSVRHTPFHKA
-181 LPADFGKLLAE
+181 LPEDFIGLLTE
-192 GEKLLPESENRPLLL
+192 GEKLLPESKNRPLLL
-207 DFLWQNEEDVLS
+207 DFLWQEEDVLS
-219 EEVGEELR
+219 DGELR
-227 QWRTRCNGYFAGE
+227 QWSNRCKAYFAGE
-240 EEALAVYRKERSL
+240 EETFAVYRKERSL

-260 TLTADVCKKDKAK
+260 TLTAAVCKKNGGK

-279 MDKLF
+279 MDGLF

-318 VFTQLGTGM
+318 AFT
-327 DKLFL
+327 K
-332 RKRTGVP
+332 
-339 LMLLLLAL
+339 
-347 VFWITAVGA
+347 
-356 NVPSQWLMSV
+356 
-366 FTQLGTACRSALV
+366 LGTACRSVLV
-379 SWESPVWLESLL
+379 SSPAWLESLL

-495 TAVFLSAGRPWM
+495 IAVFLSVGKPWM
-507 SGITLFVVIG
+507 SGFALFLVIG

-529 LSQTVLRGMPSAF
+529 LSRTVLKGMPSAF

-569 LGRAMTAAA
+569 LGRAITAAA
-578 PAGAIIWLLQRIPVG
+578 PAGAVIWLLQRIPVG

-605 EPLGGLMGLSG
+605 EPLGGFMGLSG
-616 PILMAFL
+616 PILLAFL

-646 MEGGSQTGAML
+646 VEGGSQTGAML
-657 AANGWTWTTAV
+657 MANGWTWTTAV

-695 WAAISFLLPTIIGI
+695 WTAISFLLPTVIGI
-709 CLCAAVHGFF
+709 CLCAVVHGFF
-719 CLFGLA
+719 CLFGLT

>member
-1 MGEEKRP
+1 MSEEKRP

-96 ALERHLPLALQAM
+96 ALERHLPLALQVM
-109 ELMPRCV
+109 ELMPCCV

-127 KGIQIDDKKL
+127 KGIVIDHKKL
-137 SALTG
+137 SDLTG

-164 KVMEQE
+164 KVMKQE
-170 PHVRHTPFHKA
+170 PSVRHTPFHKA
-181 LPADFGKLLAE
+181 LPEDFTGLLTE
-192 GEKLLPESENRPLLL
+192 GEKLLPESKNRPLLL
-207 DFLWQNEEDVLS
+207 DFLWQEEDVLS
-219 EEVGEELR
+219 DGELR
-227 QWRTRCNGYFAGE
+227 QWSNRCKAYFAGE
-240 EEALAVYRKERSL
+240 EETLAVYRKERSL

-260 TLTADVCKKDKAK
+260 TLTAAVCKKNEAK

-279 MDKLF
+279 MDGLF

-318 VFTQLGTGM
+318 AFT
-327 DKLFL
+327 K
-332 RKRTGVP
+332 
-339 LMLLLLAL
+339 
-347 VFWITAVGA
+347 
-356 NVPSQWLMSV
+356 
-366 FTQLGTACRSALV
+366 LGTACRSVLV
-379 SWESPVWLESLL
+379 SSPAWLESLL

-495 TAVFLSAGRPWM
+495 IAVFLSVGKPWM
-507 SGITLFVVIG
+507 SGFALFLVIG

-529 LSQTVLRGMPSAF
+529 LSRTVLKGMPSAF

-569 LGRAMTAAA
+569 LGRAITAAA
-578 PAGAIIWLLQRIPVG
+578 PAGAVIWLLQRIPVG

-605 EPLGGLMGLSG
+605 EPLGGFMGLSG
-616 PILMAFL
+616 PILLAFL

-646 MEGGSQTGAML
+646 VEGGSQTGAML
-657 AANGWTWTTAV
+657 MANGWTWTTAV

-695 WAAISFLLPTIIGI
+695 WTAISFLLPTVIGI
-709 CLCAAVHGFF
+709 CLCAVVHGFF
-719 CLFGLA
+719 CLFGLT

>member
-1 MGEEKRP
+1 MRMGEEKRP

-43 RAEGRFLLGEKE
+43 RAEGRFWLGEKE

-96 ALERHLPLALQAM
+96 ALERHLPLALQVM

-127 KGIQIDDKKL
+127 KGISIDDKKL
-137 SALTG
+137 SDLTG

-181 LPADFGKLLAE
+181 LPEDFIKLLAE
-192 GEKLLPESENRPLLL
+192 GEKLLPESKNRPLLL
-207 DFLWQNEEDVLS
+207 DFLWQKEEDVLS

-227 QWRTRCNGYFAGE
+227 QWRTKCNGYFAGE

-260 TLTADVCKKDKAK
+260 TLTAAVCKKNEGKG
-273 ADTTAR
+273 DTTAQ

-306 VGANVPSQWLMS
+306 VGANVPSQMLMS
-318 VFTQLGTGM
+318 VFTKLGAT
-327 DKLFL
+327 
-332 RKRTGVP
+332 
-339 LMLLLLAL
+339 
-347 VFWITAVGA
+347 
-356 NVPSQWLMSV
+356 
-366 FTQLGTACRSALV
+366 CRSALE
-379 SWESPVWLESLL
+379 SSPVWLESLL

-495 TAVFLSAGRPWM
+495 IAVFLSVGKPWM
-507 SGITLFVVIG
+507 SGFALFVVIG

-529 LSQTVLRGMPSAF
+529 LSRTVLKGMPSAF

-569 LGRAMTAAA
+569 LGRAITAAA
-578 PAGAIIWLLQRIPVG
+578 PAGAVIWLLQRIPVG

-616 PILMAFL
+616 PILLAFL

-646 MEGGSQTGAML
+646 VEGGSQTGAML
-657 AANGWTWTTAV
+657 AANGWTWMTAV

-689 ETGSRK
+689 ETGSCK
-695 WAAISFLLPTIIGI
+695 WTAISFLLPTIIGI
-709 CLCAAVHGFF
+709 CLCAAVHGLF
-719 CLFGLA
+719 CLFGLT

>member
-43 RAEGRFLLGEKE
+43 RAEGRFWLGEKE

-96 ALERHLPLALQAM
+96 ALERHLPLALQVM

-116 LCLNLADEAEK
+116 LCLNLADDAEK
-127 KGIQIDDKKL
+127 KGISIDDKKL

-170 PHVRHTPFHKA
+170 PHVRHTPFHKT
-181 LPADFGKLLAE
+181 LPEDFAELLAE
-192 GEKLLPESENRPLLL
+192 GENLLPKSKNRPLLL
-207 DFLWQNEEDVLS
+207 DFLWQKEEDVLS

-227 QWRTRCNGYFAGE
+227 QWRTKCNGYFAGE

-260 TLTADVCKKDKAK
+260 TLTAAVCKKNEGKG
-273 ADTTAR
+273 DTTAQ

-306 VGANVPSQWLMS
+306 VGANVPSQMLMS
-318 VFTQLGTGM
+318 VFTKLGAT
-327 DKLFL
+327 
-332 RKRTGVP
+332 
-339 LMLLLLAL
+339 
-347 VFWITAVGA
+347 
-356 NVPSQWLMSV
+356 
-366 FTQLGTACRSALV
+366 CRSALE
-379 SWESPVWLESLL
+379 SSPVWLESLL

-495 TAVFLSAGRPWM
+495 IAVFLSVGKPWM
-507 SGITLFVVIG
+507 SGFALFVVIG

-529 LSQTVLRGMPSAF
+529 LSRTVLKGMPSAF

-569 LGRAMTAAA
+569 LGRAITAAA
-578 PAGAIIWLLQRIPVG
+578 PAGAIIWLLQQIQIG

-605 EPLGGLMGLSG
+605 EPLGGIMGLSG
-616 PILMAFL
+616 PILLAFL

-646 MEGGSQTGAML
+646 VEGGSQTGAML
-657 AANGWTWTTAV
+657 AANGWTWMTAV

-695 WAAISFLLPTIIGI
+695 WTAISFLLPTIIGI
-709 CLCAAVHGFF
+709 CLCAAVHGLF
-719 CLFGLA
+719 CFFGLT

>member
-43 RAEGRFLLGEKE
+43 RAEGRFLLGEQE

-83 GDADAVAVVVDAS
+83 GDGDAVAVVVDAS
-96 ALERHLPLALQAM
+96 ALERHLPLALQVM

-127 KGIQIDDKKL
+127 KEIYIDEKKL
-137 SALTG
+137 SDLTG

-181 LPADFGKLLAE
+181 LPEDFIKLLAE
-192 GEKLLPESENRPLLL
+192 GENLLPKSKNRPLLL
-207 DFLWQNEEDVLS
+207 DFLWQKEEDVLS

-227 QWRTRCNGYFAGE
+227 QWRTKCNGYFAGE

-260 TLTADVCKKDKAK
+260 TLTAAVCKKNEGKG
-273 ADTTAR
+273 DTTAQ

-306 VGANVPSQWLMS
+306 VGANVPSQMLMS
-318 VFTQLGTGM
+318 VFTKLGAT
-327 DKLFL
+327 
-332 RKRTGVP
+332 
-339 LMLLLLAL
+339 
-347 VFWITAVGA
+347 
-356 NVPSQWLMSV
+356 
-366 FTQLGTACRSALV
+366 CRSALE
-379 SWESPVWLESLL
+379 SSPVWLESLL

-495 TAVFLSAGRPWM
+495 IAVFLSVGKPWM
-507 SGITLFVVIG
+507 SGFALFVVIG

-529 LSQTVLRGMPSAF
+529 LSRTVLKGMPSAF
-542 VLELPPFRRPQIGQV
+542 VLELPPFRRPRIGQV

-569 LGRAMTAAA
+569 LGRAITAAA
-578 PAGAIIWLLQRIPVG
+578 PAGAVIWLLQRIQIG
-593 DGTLLTQIAMFL
+593 DGTLLTQIALFL
-605 EPLGGLMGLSG
+605 EPLGGIMGLSG
-616 PILMAFL
+616 PILLAFL

-646 MEGGSQTGAML
+646 VEGGSQTGAML
-657 AANGWTWTTAV
+657 AANGWTWMTAV

-689 ETGSRK
+689 ETGSCK
-695 WAAISFLLPTIIGI
+695 WTAISFLLPTIIGI
-709 CLCAAVHGFF
+709 CLCAAVHGLF
-719 CLFGLA
+719 CFFGLA

>member
-1 MGEEKRP
+1 MSEEKRP

-96 ALERHLPLALQAM
+96 ALERHLPLALQVM
-109 ELMPRCV
+109 ELMPCCV

-127 KGIQIDDKKL
+127 KGIVIDHKKL
-137 SALTG
+137 SDLTG

-164 KVMEQE
+164 KVMKQE
-170 PHVRHTPFHKA
+170 PSVRHTPFHKA
-181 LPADFGKLLAE
+181 LPEDFTGLLTE
-192 GEKLLPESENRPLLL
+192 GEKLLPESKNRPLLL
-207 DFLWQNEEDVLS
+207 DFLWQEEDVLAD
-219 EEVGEELR
+219 GELR
-227 QWRTRCNGYFAGE
+227 QWSNRCKAYFAGE
-240 EEALAVYRKERSL
+240 EETLAVYRKERSL

-260 TLTADVCKKDKAK
+260 TLTAAVCKKNEAK

-279 MDKLF
+279 MDGLF

-318 VFTQLGTGM
+318 
-327 DKLFL
+327 
-332 RKRTGVP
+332 
-339 LMLLLLAL
+339 A
-347 VFWITAVGA
+347 
-356 NVPSQWLMSV
+356 
-366 FTQLGTACRSALV
+366 FTQLGTACRSVLV
-379 SWESPVWLESLL
+379 SSPAWLESLL

-495 TAVFLSAGRPWM
+495 IAVFLSVGKPWM
-507 SGITLFVVIG
+507 SGLALFLVIG

-529 LSQTVLRGMPSAF
+529 LSRTVLKGMPSAF

-569 LGRAMTAAA
+569 LGRAITAAA
-578 PAGAIIWLLQRIPVG
+578 PAGAVIWLLQRIPVG
-593 DGTLLTQIAMFL
+593 DGTLLTQLAMLL
-605 EPLGGLMGLSG
+605 EPLGGFMGLSG
-616 PILMAFL
+616 PILLAFL

-646 MEGGSQTGAML
+646 VEGGSQTGAML
-657 AANGWTWTTAV
+657 MANGWTWTTAV

-695 WAAISFLLPTIIGI
+695 WTAISFLLPTVIGI
-709 CLCAAVHGFF
+709 CMCAAVHGFF
-719 CLFGLA
+719 CLFGLT

>member
-43 RAEGRFLLGEKE
+43 RAEGRFWLGEKE

-96 ALERHLPLALQAM
+96 ALERHLPLALQVM

-116 LCLNLADEAEK
+116 LCLNLADDAEK
-127 KGIQIDDKKL
+127 KGISIDDKKL

-170 PHVRHTPFHKA
+170 PHVRHTPFHKT
-181 LPADFGKLLAE
+181 LPEDFAELLAE
-192 GEKLLPESENRPLLL
+192 GENLLPKSKNRPLLL
-207 DFLWQNEEDVLS
+207 DFLWQKEEDVLS

-227 QWRTRCNGYFAGE
+227 QWRTKCNGYFAGE

-260 TLTADVCKKDKAK
+260 TLTAAVCKKNEGKG
-273 ADTTAR
+273 DTTAQ

-306 VGANVPSQWLMS
+306 VGANVPSQMLMS
-318 VFTQLGTGM
+318 VFTKLGAT
-327 DKLFL
+327 
-332 RKRTGVP
+332 
-339 LMLLLLAL
+339 
-347 VFWITAVGA
+347 
-356 NVPSQWLMSV
+356 
-366 FTQLGTACRSALV
+366 CRSALE
-379 SWESPVWLESLL
+379 SSPVWLESLL

-495 TAVFLSAGRPWM
+495 IAVFLSVGKPWM
-507 SGITLFVVIG
+507 SGFALFVVIG

-529 LSQTVLRGMPSAF
+529 LSRTVLKGMPSAF

-569 LGRAMTAAA
+569 LGRAITAAA
-578 PAGAIIWLLQRIPVG
+578 PAGAIIWLLQRIQIG

-605 EPLGGLMGLSG
+605 EPLGGIMGLSG
-616 PILMAFL
+616 PILLAFL

-646 MEGGSQTGAML
+646 VEGGSQTGAML
-657 AANGWTWTTAV
+657 AANGWTWMTAV

-695 WAAISFLLPTIIGI
+695 WTAISFLLPTIIGI
-709 CLCAAVHGFF
+709 CLCAAVHGLF
-719 CLFGLA
+719 CFFGLT

>member
-1 MGEEKRP
+1 MRMGEEKRP

-43 RAEGRFLLGEKE
+43 RAEGRFLLGEQE

-96 ALERHLPLALQAM
+96 ALERHLPLALQVM

-127 KGIQIDDKKL
+127 KEISIDEKKL

-156 SDLTAALE
+156 SDLTAVLE

-181 LPADFGKLLAE
+181 LPEDFIKLLAE
-192 GEKLLPESENRPLLL
+192 GENLLPESKNRPLLL
-207 DFLWQNEEDVLS
+207 DFLWQKEEDVLS

-227 QWRTRCNGYFAGE
+227 QWRTKCNGYFAGE

-260 TLTADVCKKDKAK
+260 TLTAAVCKKNEGKG
-273 ADTTAR
+273 DTTAR

-306 VGANVPSQWLMS
+306 VGANVPSQMLMS
-318 VFTQLGTGM
+318 VFTKLGAT
-327 DKLFL
+327 
-332 RKRTGVP
+332 
-339 LMLLLLAL
+339 
-347 VFWITAVGA
+347 
-356 NVPSQWLMSV
+356 
-366 FTQLGTACRSALV
+366 CRSALE
-379 SWESPVWLESLL
+379 SSPVWLESLL

-495 TAVFLSAGRPWM
+495 IAVFLSVGKPWM
-507 SGITLFVVIG
+507 SGLALFLVIG

-529 LSQTVLRGMPSAF
+529 LSRTVLKGMPSAF

-569 LGRAMTAAA
+569 LGRAITAAA
-578 PAGAIIWLLQRIPVG
+578 PAGAVIWLLQRIPVG
-593 DGTLLTQIAMFL
+593 DGTLLTQLAMFL

-616 PILMAFL
+616 PILLAFL

-646 MEGGSQTGAML
+646 VEGGSQTGAML
-657 AANGWTWTTAV
+657 MANGWTWTTAV

-695 WAAISFLLPTIIGI
+695 WTAISFLLPTVIGI
-709 CLCAAVHGFF
+709 CLCAVVHGFF
-719 CLFGLA
+719 CLFGLT

>member
-1 MGEEKRP
+1 MRMGEEKRP

-43 RAEGRFLLGEKE
+43 RAEGRFLLGKQE

-83 GDADAVAVVVDAS
+83 GDGDAVAVVVDAS
-96 ALERHLPLALQAM
+96 ALERHLPLALQVM

-127 KGIQIDDKKL
+127 KGISIDEKKL
-137 SALTG
+137 SDLTG

-170 PHVRHTPFHKA
+170 PQVRHTPFHKT
-181 LPADFGKLLAE
+181 LPEDFQKLLAE
-192 GEKLLPESENRPLLL
+192 GEKLLPESKNSPLLL
-207 DFLWQNEEDVLS
+207 DFLWQKEEDVLPDA
-219 EEVGEELR
+219 ELR
-227 QWRTRCNGYFAGE
+227 NWQSRCRAYFAGE
-240 EEALAVYRKERSL
+240 EEVFALYRKERSL

-260 TLTADVCKKDKAK
+260 TLASAVCQKDEGKR
-273 ADTTAR
+273 DTTAQ

-306 VGANVPSQWLMS
+306 VGANVPSQMLMS
-318 VFTQLGTGM
+318 
-327 DKLFL
+327 
-332 RKRTGVP
+332 
-339 LMLLLLAL
+339 A
-347 VFWITAVGA
+347 
-356 NVPSQWLMSV
+356 
-366 FTQLGTACRSALV
+366 FTQLGTACRSVLV
-379 SWESPVWLESLL
+379 SSPEWLESLL

-495 TAVFLSAGRPWM
+495 IAVFLSVGKPWM
-507 SGITLFVVIG
+507 SGFALFVVIG

-529 LSQTVLRGMPSAF
+529 LSRTVLRGMSSAF

-557 LVRSLLDRTIFV
+557 LLRSLLDRTIFV
-569 LGRAMTAAA
+569 LGRAITAAA
-578 PAGAIIWLLQRIPVG
+578 PAGAIIWLLQRIQIG

-616 PILMAFL
+616 PILLAFL

-646 MEGGSQTGAML
+646 VEGGSQTGAML

-695 WAAISFLLPTIIGI
+695 WMAVSFLLPTVIGI
-709 CLCAAVHGFF
+709 CLCAAVHGLF
-719 CLFGLA
+719 CFFGLT

>member
-1 MGEEKRP
+1 MSEEKRP

-43 RAEGRFLLGEKE
+43 RAEGRFLLGEEE

-96 ALERHLPLALQAM
+96 ALERHLPLALQVM

-127 KGIQIDDKKL
+127 KGIVIDHKKL
-137 SALTG
+137 SDLTG

-164 KVMEQE
+164 KVMKQE
-170 PHVRHTPFHKA
+170 PSVRHTPFHKA
-181 LPADFGKLLAE
+181 LPEDFIGLLTE
-192 GEKLLPESENRPLLL
+192 GEKLLPESKNRPLLL
-207 DFLWQNEEDVLS
+207 DFLWQDEDVLS
-219 EEVGEELR
+219 DGELR
-227 QWRTRCNGYFAGE
+227 QWSNRCKAYFAGE
-240 EEALAVYRKERSL
+240 EETLAVYRKERSL

-260 TLTADVCKKDKAK
+260 TLTAAVCKKNEAK

-279 MDKLF
+279 MDGLF

-318 VFTQLGTGM
+318 AFT
-327 DKLFL
+327 K
-332 RKRTGVP
+332 
-339 LMLLLLAL
+339 
-347 VFWITAVGA
+347 
-356 NVPSQWLMSV
+356 
-366 FTQLGTACRSALV
+366 LGTACRSVLV
-379 SWESPVWLESLL
+379 SSPAWLESLL

-495 TAVFLSAGRPWM
+495 IAVFLSAGKPWM
-507 SGITLFVVIG
+507 SGLALFLVIG

-529 LSQTVLRGMPSAF
+529 LSRTVLKGMPSAF

-569 LGRAMTAAA
+569 LGRAITAAA
-578 PAGAIIWLLQRIPVG
+578 PAGAVIWLLQRIPVG
-593 DGTLLTQIAMFL
+593 DGTLLTQLAMFL
-605 EPLGGLMGLSG
+605 EPLGGFMGLSG
-616 PILMAFL
+616 PILLAFL

-646 MEGGSQTGAML
+646 VEGGSQTGAML
-657 AANGWTWTTAV
+657 MANGWTWTTAV

-695 WAAISFLLPTIIGI
+695 WTAISFLLPTVIGI
-709 CLCAAVHGFF
+709 CMCAVVHGFF
-719 CLFGLA
+719 CLFGLT

>member
-1 MGEEKRP
+1 MSEEKRP

-96 ALERHLPLALQAM
+96 ALERHLPLALQVM

-127 KGIQIDDKKL
+127 KGIVIDHKKL
-137 SALTG
+137 SDLTG

-164 KVMEQE
+164 KVMKQE
-170 PHVRHTPFHKA
+170 PSVRHTPFHKA
-181 LPADFGKLLAE
+181 LPEDFTELLTE
-192 GEKLLPESENRPLLL
+192 GEKLLPESKNKPLLL
-207 DFLWQNEEDVLS
+207 DFLWQEEDVLAD
-219 EEVGEELR
+219 GELR
-227 QWRTRCNGYFAGE
+227 RWSNRCKAYFAGE
-240 EEALAVYRKERSL
+240 EEVFALYRKERSL

-260 TLTADVCKKDKAK
+260 TLTAAVCKKNEAK

-279 MDKLF
+279 MDGLF

-318 VFTQLGTGM
+318 AFT
-327 DKLFL
+327 K
-332 RKRTGVP
+332 
-339 LMLLLLAL
+339 
-347 VFWITAVGA
+347 
-356 NVPSQWLMSV
+356 
-366 FTQLGTACRSALV
+366 LGTACRSVLV
-379 SWESPVWLESLL
+379 SSPAWLESLL

-495 TAVFLSAGRPWM
+495 IAVFLSVGKPWM
-507 SGITLFVVIG
+507 SGFALFLVIG

-529 LSQTVLRGMPSAF
+529 LSRTVLKGMPSAF

-569 LGRAMTAAA
+569 LGRAITAAA
-578 PAGAIIWLLQRIPVG
+578 PAGAVIWLLQRIPVG
-593 DGTLLTQIAMFL
+593 DGTLLTQLAMFL
-605 EPLGGLMGLSG
+605 EPLGGFMGLSG
-616 PILMAFL
+616 PILLAFL

-646 MEGGSQTGAML
+646 VEGGSQTGAML
-657 AANGWTWTTAV
+657 MANGWTWTTAV

-695 WAAISFLLPTIIGI
+695 WTAISFLLPTVIGI
-709 CLCAAVHGFF
+709 CLCAVVHGFF
-719 CLFGLA
+719 CLFGLT

>member
-1 MGEEKRP
+1 MRMGEEKRP

-43 RAEGRFLLGEKE
+43 RAEGRFWLGEKE

-96 ALERHLPLALQAM
+96 ALERHLPLALQVM

-127 KGIQIDDKKL
+127 KGISIDDKKL
-137 SALTG
+137 SDLTG

-170 PHVRHTPFHKA
+170 PHVRHTPFHKT
-181 LPADFGKLLAE
+181 LPEDFAELLAE
-192 GEKLLPESENRPLLL
+192 GENLLPKSKNRPLLL
-207 DFLWQNEEDVLS
+207 DFLWQKEEDVLS

-227 QWRTRCNGYFAGE
+227 QWRTKCNGYFAGE

-260 TLTADVCKKDKAK
+260 TLTAAVCKKNEGKG
-273 ADTTAR
+273 DTTAQ

-306 VGANVPSQWLMS
+306 VGANVPSQMLMS
-318 VFTQLGTGM
+318 AFT
-327 DKLFL
+327 K
-332 RKRTGVP
+332 
-339 LMLLLLAL
+339 
-347 VFWITAVGA
+347 
-356 NVPSQWLMSV
+356 
-366 FTQLGTACRSALV
+366 LGTACRSVLV
-379 SWESPVWLESLL
+379 SWGSPVWLESLL

-495 TAVFLSAGRPWM
+495 IAVFLSVGKPWM
-507 SGITLFVVIG
+507 SGFALFVVIG

-529 LSQTVLRGMPSAF
+529 LSRTVLKGMPSAF

-569 LGRAMTAAA
+569 LGRAITAAA
-578 PAGAIIWLLQRIPVG
+578 PAGAVIWLLQRIPMG
-593 DGTLLTQIAMFL
+593 DGTLLTQIALFL

-616 PILMAFL
+616 PILLAFL

-646 MEGGSQTGAML
+646 VEGGSQTGAML
-657 AANGWTWTTAV
+657 AANGWTWMTAV

-689 ETGSRK
+689 ETGSWK
-695 WAAISFLLPTIIGI
+695 WTAISFLLPTAIGI
-709 CLCAAVHGFF
+709 CLCAAVHGLF
-719 CLFGLA
+719 CFFGLT

>member
-1 MGEEKRP
+1 MRMGEEKRP
-8 CIALAGNPN
+8 CIVLAGNPN

-43 RAEGRFLLGEKE
+43 RAEGRFWLGEKE

-96 ALERHLPLALQAM
+96 ALERHLPLALQVM

-127 KGIQIDDKKL
+127 KGIQIDEKKL
-137 SALTG
+137 SNLTG

-170 PHVRHTPFHKA
+170 PQVRHTPFHKA
-181 LPADFGKLLAE
+181 LPEDFIKLLAE
-192 GEKLLPESENRPLLL
+192 GENLLPESKNRPLLL
-207 DFLWQNEEDVLS
+207 DFLWQKEEDVLS

-227 QWRTRCNGYFAGE
+227 QWRTKCNGYFAGE

-260 TLTADVCKKDKAK
+260 TLTAAVCKKNEGKG
-273 ADTTAR
+273 DTTAQ

-306 VGANVPSQWLMS
+306 VGANVPSQMLMS
-318 VFTQLGTGM
+318 VFTKLGAT
-327 DKLFL
+327 
-332 RKRTGVP
+332 
-339 LMLLLLAL
+339 
-347 VFWITAVGA
+347 
-356 NVPSQWLMSV
+356 
-366 FTQLGTACRSALV
+366 CRSALE
-379 SWESPVWLESLL
+379 SSPVWLESLL

-495 TAVFLSAGRPWM
+495 IAVFLSVGKPWM
-507 SGITLFVVIG
+507 SGFALFVVIG

-529 LSQTVLRGMPSAF
+529 LSRTVLKGMPSAF

-569 LGRAMTAAA
+569 LGRAITAAA
-578 PAGAIIWLLQRIPVG
+578 PAGAIIWLLQRIQIG

-605 EPLGGLMGLSG
+605 EPLGGIMGLSG
-616 PILMAFL
+616 PILLAFL

-646 MEGGSQTGAML
+646 VEGSSQTGAML
-657 AANGWTWTTAV
+657 AANGWTWMTAV

-695 WAAISFLLPTIIGI
+695 WTAISFLLPTIIGI
-709 CLCAAVHGFF
+709 CLCAAVHGLF
-719 CLFGLA
+719 CFFGLT